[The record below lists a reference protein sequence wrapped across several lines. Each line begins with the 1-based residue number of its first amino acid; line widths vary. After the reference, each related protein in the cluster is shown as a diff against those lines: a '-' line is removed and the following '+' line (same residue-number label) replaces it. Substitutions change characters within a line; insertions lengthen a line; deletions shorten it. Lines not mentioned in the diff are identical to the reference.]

1 MEREEAIWKEGGCCT
16 VKNLNVFVPDCW
28 PGASETLGNR
38 SVFVIHQL
46 LRSNLSLC

>member
-1 MEREEAIWKEGGCCT
+1 MEQEEAIRKEGGCCAMS
-16 VKNLNVFVPDCW
+16 NLYVFVPDCW

-46 LRSNLSLC
+46 PRSNLSLC